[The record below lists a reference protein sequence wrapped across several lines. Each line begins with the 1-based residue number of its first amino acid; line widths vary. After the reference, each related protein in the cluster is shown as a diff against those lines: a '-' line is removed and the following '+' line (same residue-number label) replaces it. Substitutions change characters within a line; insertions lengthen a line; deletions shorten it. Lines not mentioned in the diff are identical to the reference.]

1 MHVSSLA
8 GIVRLIMLNEVQR
21 LLLGHHIDV
30 AHPVLVC
37 HTIYLISDF
46 GNFWTECGR
55 DELGFSHVC

>member
-46 GNFWTECGR
+46 GNLRSECGR
-55 DELGFSHVC
+55 NELGVTHVC